1 MQPLLPQS
9 AETQTRDGNDTGTE
23 ISTSSILDGGDTTD
37 ISMTESISMD
47 TFNDDVHSIPSEFSS
62 KEVSPEHKSN
72 TLPSKLKANLAW
84 EEVDELIKVERKLD
98 ASEKLYQTMP
108 SPLPSQS
115 SSDPDSSDSRTPL
128 LSAQPQSPSTDES
141 EKTDTDFKSAVV
153 SISPE
158 ATQTPV
164 SDKKSD
170 EYLTPIN
177 TLKAVDFDE
186 FKKQMCDEFIQNSSQ
201 LQHLKDD
208 TLKSRQPIDPSRIND
223 SLKLYSEQIMSKS
236 FSGEAALRICPSN
249 IQYQTLKNVSDSQ
262 SIESN
267 HGHFALKKC
276 GSAVASVVPEDELLS
291 SSERLNINRSKSGPN
306 WYRNNTS
313 GSDDSETLKPSTIKR
328 SQNFRSINIKMDC
341 YDELSDRPEANGDS
355 ISSAVTTVT
364 PTDSITNTS
373 NLYPVLFDDD
383 DEEEVVLRRKKTGS
397 TAIKRRSG
405 NKRYA
410 LSLAKTIKWPIKLL
424 IYFSIDLVL
433 SSSDVAQS
441 MAIFITVKLH
451 FSPHHVV
458 LR

>member
-1 MQPLLPQS
+1 MPPS
-9 AETQTRDGNDTGTE
+9 VETQARDGNDTGTE

-72 TLPSKLKANLAW
+72 TLPSKLKANLEW

-98 ASEKLYQTMP
+98 ESEKLYQTMP

-128 LSAQPQSPSTDES
+128 LSAQPQSPSTEES

-153 SISPE
+153 SISAGTE
-158 ATQTPV
+158 ATNATTA
-164 SDKKSD
+164 SDKQSD
-170 EYLTPIN
+170 EYLTPMN
-177 TLKAVDFDE
+177 TLKAVDYDE
-186 FKKQMCDEFIQNSSQ
+186 FKKQMCDEFIQNTSQ

-236 FSGEAALRICPSN
+236 FSGEAALRICPTN
-249 IQYQTLKNVSDSQ
+249 IQYQTLKNASDSQ
-262 SIESN
+262 SIDS
-267 HGHFALKKC
+267 HRGIYALKKC
-276 GSAVASVVPEDELLS
+276 GSAAAAAAAALEDDLLS
-291 SSERLNINRSKSGPN
+291 SSERSNINRSKSGPN
-306 WYRNNTS
+306 WYRNNAS

-328 SQNFRSINIKMDC
+328 SQNLRSINIKMDC
-341 YDELSDRPEANGDS
+341 YDELSDRHEGNGDS

-364 PTDSITNTS
+364 PTDSITTTS

-383 DEEEVVLRRKKTGS
+383 DEEEVVVLRKKKTGS

-405 NKRYA
+405 NKRYD
-410 LSLAKTIKWPIKLL
+410 SVRP
-424 IYFSIDLVL
+424 
-433 SSSDVAQS
+433 
-441 MAIFITVKLH
+441 
-451 FSPHHVV
+451 
-458 LR
+458 